1 MADPVLMRIRL
12 NIVSQTTTN
21 MTSNLEKYK
30 KDLSALIAHGE
41 DLSMAIQ
48 FECYPEEFKKVI
60 VKELKSE
67 AKDVLAKLPSF
78 GGSYQT
84 WYSEAKTLIRQVLP
98 DRLSDFVRHYEK
110 PKPRKDISYENYRIE
125 DHLQGLTVTRGYDK
139 EKVVGPDAAIPHFRQ
154 QLNIL
159 KAVKARFESSLF
171 DIRQL
176 VQSDLFD
183 SELESAGA
191 LAKSGFNRAAGAVAG
206 VVLEK
211 HLGQVCD
218 NHAIKVSK
226 KNPTIGDLNDLLKQS
241 DVMEVHQWRFIQHL
255 GDIRNLCD
263 HDKKVEPTKEQV
275 ADLIEGVAKVVKT
288 LF

>member
-1 MADPVLMRIRL
+1 MRIRL
-12 NIVSQTTTN
+12 NIVRQTTTN

-30 KDLSALIAHGE
+30 KDLSALIARGE
-41 DLSMAIQ
+41 DLHMAIQ

-84 WYSEAKTLIRQVLP
+84 WYSEAKALIRQVLP
-98 DRLSDFVRHYEK
+98 DRLADFVRHYEK
-110 PKPRKDISYENYRIE
+110 PKSRKNISYENYRIE

-139 EKVVGPDAAIPHFRQ
+139 EKVVGPDAVIPHFRQ

-191 LAKSGFNRAAGAVAG
+191 LAKSGFYRAAGAVAG

-255 GDIRNLCD
+255 GDVRNLCD